1 MNRFAENQKEA
12 TDEMLMVRYQR
23 GHREAFATLVNRYSV
38 PVYSVGYYLLRSG
51 ATADQLARETF
62 LQVVREAA
70 TFHLE
75 AQFRTW
81 LFGLLHRIVNEYHLG
96 TPGVQDA
103 LTNPAPSNSA
113 EFPGPDSAPP
123 TSSRSFRSQ
132 LLARRVAS
140 RMSILPFPI
149 REVFLFKQVG
159 QLSLINIAAATG
171 ADLDTVRHLMRI
183 AFDRIQDSV
192 ADTEEYARALR

>member
-1 MNRFAENQKEA
+1 MTRLSEDQKEA

-23 GHREAFATLVNRYSV
+23 GHRDAFTSLVTRHASTIFSV
-38 PVYSVGYYLLRSG
+38 SYYLLG
-51 ATADQLARETF
+51 NETQADKLAQDTF

-81 LFGLLHRIVNEYHLG
+81 VFGLFHKISSKYH
-96 TPGVQDA
+96 A
-103 LTNPAPSNSA
+103 ELTNSVDNMHTSNNSDSFEA
-113 EFPGPDSAPP
+113 FGPESAPP

-132 LLARRVAS
+132 ILARRVAN
-140 RMSILPFPI
+140 RVATLPIPM
-149 REVFLFKQVG
+149 REVFLYKQTG
-159 QLSLINIAAATG
+159 QLSLQNIATATG
-171 ADLDTVRHLMRI
+171 ADIDTVRHLLRA
-183 AFDRIQDSV
+183 AFDRIQDCV

>member
-1 MNRFAENQKEA
+1 MTRLSEDQKEA

-23 GHREAFATLVNRYSV
+23 GHRDAFASLVTRHATTIFSV
-38 PVYSVGYYLLRSG
+38 SYYLLG
-51 ATADQLARETF
+51 NEAQADKLAQDTF

-81 LFGLLHRIVNEYHLG
+81 VFGLFHKISSKYCAEM
-96 TPGVQDA
+96 PGNIDDMWDP
-103 LTNPAPSNSA
+103 NHSDSA
-113 EFPGPDSAPP
+113 ETSGPESAPP

-132 LLARRVAS
+132 ILARRVAS
-140 RMSILPFPI
+140 RVATLPIPM
-149 REVFLFKQVG
+149 REVFLYKQTG
-159 QLSLINIAAATG
+159 QLTLPNIATATG
-171 ADLDTVRHLMRI
+171 ANVDTVRHLLRA